1 MLAFL
6 TKGGVTYGDSEEM
19 SPYDRKIALDTI
31 QEVLD
36 KQNQAQQAQI
46 DAAKRER
53 EQDPKTGLTSKRR

>member
-1 MLAFL
+1 MLAYL
-6 TKGGVTYGDSEEM
+6 TKGGVTYGDSEGM

-36 KQNQAQQAQI
+36 KQSQAQQAQI